1 MVEAWRLVNS
11 LELIISSFRRGGLC
25 RVKLDSVERYNS
37 EFKVKRTYTLTEYV
51 LFSGEKIIEKEVF
64 EAILDKDYKVLSM
77 KITPQRLVQRRR
89 SRF

>member
-37 EFKVKRTYTLTEYV
+37 GFKVKGSYTLTEYV
-51 LFSGEKIIEKEVF
+51 LFSGERIIEKGEF

-77 KITPQRLVQRRR
+77 KIIPQRLVQRRG